1 MKRLLQTA
9 ARAERLSKQLAEV
22 RAQLRTDIR
31 AVSDAGESV
40 SEIARRLGVSRS
52 RVQQL
57 LRH

>member
-1 MKRLLQTA
+1 MQQTA
-9 ARAERLSKQLAEV
+9 ARAERLSKQLDEV
-22 RAQLRTDIR
+22 RAQLRADI
-31 AVSDAGESV
+31 AAAHDAGESV